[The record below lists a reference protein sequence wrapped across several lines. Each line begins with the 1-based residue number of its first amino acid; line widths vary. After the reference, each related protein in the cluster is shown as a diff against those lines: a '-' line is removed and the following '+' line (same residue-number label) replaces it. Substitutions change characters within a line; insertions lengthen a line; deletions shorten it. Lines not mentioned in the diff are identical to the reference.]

1 MSQFV
6 IQGKRPL
13 NGRVQISG
21 SKNATL
27 PILTATILIKGPIEI
42 SNIPDLGDVRIL
54 IQILRD
60 IGVKVEQLA
69 EDRYLFD
76 SSGDIQHDLST
87 IKGVSSIRGSQT
99 LLGAMLARNHEVILP
114 ILGGCRIGSRPM
126 DIHFQNIQKMGTILE
141 NIGNRKHFKTS
152 QLKGTHIYMDYSSVG
167 ATENLILAAT
177 SADGITIIENAAQE
191 PEIVDLVYFLNKAGA
206 RITGLGSKTIQVIG
220 NSTLK
225 PIDYH
230 IMPDRIE
237 TGTFMIAGA
246 ITNGLVQIDK
256 CSVQDMSA
264 LLFKLRDIGVQID
277 IIGQTSLTVSM
288 DQRPDAFSIRTMPFP
303 GFPTDLQSL
312 ILSIACYAKGTSIIK
327 ETIYENRFN
336 VVPELRKM
344 GAIIMT
350 DNKLATI
357 TGVEQLY
364 GADVECPDLRGGCAL
379 ILAALAAEGTSY
391 VHKVNHVDRGYQ
403 SFEKKLQS
411 LGASIVRVEEE
422 HDDY

>member
-6 IQGKRPL
+6 IQGKKPL
-13 NGRVQISG
+13 KGRVQVSG
-21 SKNATL
+21 SKNAAL
-27 PILTATILIKGPIEI
+27 PIITATLLIKGPVEI
-42 SNIPDLGDVRIL
+42 SNIPDMGDVRIL
-54 IQILRD
+54 IQAMED
-60 IGVKVEQLA
+60 MGVKIDQQS
-69 EDRYLFD
+69 EDCYVFD
-76 SSGDIQHDLST
+76 ASGEIQSDLTT
-87 IKGVSSIRGSQT
+87 IKGVNTIRGSQT
-99 LLGAMLARNHEVILP
+99 LLGALLARNREVMLP

-126 DIHFQNIQKMGTILE
+126 DIHFQNIEKMNTTIE
-141 NIGNRKHFKTS
+141 NIGNRKFFKTP

-177 SADGITIIENAAQE
+177 GAEGITIIENAAQE

-206 RITGLGSKTIQVIG
+206 RITGLGSKTLQIIG
-220 NSTLK
+220 NSTLQ

-237 TGTFMIAGA
+237 TGTFMVAGA
-246 ITNGLVQIDK
+246 ITNGEVHIEK
-256 CSVQDMSA
+256 CSIQDMSA
-264 LLFKLRDIGVQID
+264 LLFKMRDTGVQID
-277 IIGQTSLTVSM
+277 IKGQSTLTVTMSG
-288 DQRPDAFSIRTMPFP
+288 RPKAFSIRTMPFP

-312 ILSIACYAKGTSIIK
+312 VLAMACYAHGTSVIK

-350 DNKLATI
+350 DNKLATV
-357 TGVEQLY
+357 TGVDQLY
-364 GADVECPDLRGGCAL
+364 GAEVECPDLRGGAAL
-379 ILAALAAEGTSY
+379 ILASLAAEGTSY

-403 SFEKKLQS
+403 CFEKKLQS